1 MEFHGDRLWDWRVHP
16 NHRMVFNCEK
26 VDWSRAELKKRAL
39 AVLRSYCEGHGH
51 GEIDLD
57 GPMWALA
64 DLSPYKERVRA
75 ACLWFRV
82 AVQSGEDEEV
92 RRMLCQEA
100 YGWIERAM
108 R

>member
-1 MEFHGDRLWDWRVHP
+1 MEFRGNSLWDRRAHP
-16 NHRMVFNCEK
+16 ASRMVFNIDK
-26 VDWSRAELKKRAL
+26 DKMITDDIKHRAL
-39 AVLRSYCEGHGH
+39 GVLRSYCEGRGH

-64 DLSPYKERVRA
+64 DLSHRKEAMQA

>member
-1 MEFHGDRLWDWRVHP
+1 
-16 NHRMVFNCEK
+16 MVFNYEK
-26 VDWSRAELKKRAL
+26 DDRSRAEIKKRAL
-39 AVLRSYCEGHGH
+39 AVLHSYCEGHGH

-57 GPMWALA
+57 GPMWALL
-64 DLSPYKERVRA
+64 DLSHRKEAMQA

-82 AVQSGEDEEV
+82 ALQSSEDEEV